1 MREAVLVLC
10 AACVT
15 LMPMAPALA
24 QPETRIKGADIM
36 KHPIGPLA
44 FQYVELVQAGRMEDA
59 LKLSHNKAQAEWKK
73 YPGERKSYTGFMK
86 KMMPSRADLEKSL
99 QGSAILVI
107 EGQRAT
113 LNSIKTEQQAS
124 SPGSITSSST
134 TVGIPFVM
142 EDGKWK
148 VAA

>member
-1 MREAVLVLC
+1 MRKAVLALFT
-10 AACVT
+10 ACVT

-44 FQYVELVQAGRMEDA
+44 LQYVDLVQAGRMEDA
-59 LKLSHNKAQAEWKK
+59 LKLSHDKAQAEWKK
-73 YPGERKSYTGFMK
+73 YPAERKSYTDFMK

-99 QGSAILVI
+99 QGSAILII
-107 EGQRAT
+107 EGKRAT
-113 LNSIKTEQQAS
+113 LNSIKTEQQSS